1 VPPSPLTLLR
11 RIPNAWAAALL
22 AAGLVLTG
30 LATRASLEATR
41 AEQQADFLVQAD
53 RLEGSVTRR
62 LGRAESVLRQA
73 AAGWQAAGG
82 WDRPSFVRYVEQLR
96 RDGELGLLRALGL
109 VEPVPRADLA
119 QFEARERLDGAPGF
133 RLRGA
138 GSADPALV
146 IRMIGPGDLAP
157 LVEGRDLVDDA
168 ARRAAI
174 EAAAASG
181 EPTLTAP
188 VTLFDDRAGALAGW
202 VLYLP
207 LYRPG
212 VPLDTP
218 EQRRAALQRLLF
230 TPVAARELL
239 ATVRGVQ
246 EEQLG
251 FQLWDGSPE
260 LGPPLYD
267 SRTGQSSDDDDVQGA
282 FASQRTVQALG
293 RSFTLRIWN
302 ERELHGSAARRG
314 PWAVALAGIALSL
327 LAAIGLRA
335 LLLLREAAEAR
346 ARRAQGELRRLEE
359 LSQRTTG
366 VVLGLDARLRIVWV
380 NAGYTLLTGWSEADV
395 AGQPAARLLRAGE
408 GEPELAQAADRLR
421 HGASYARIELM
432 LGRKDG
438 SLCWLDA
445 DIQPDEDGGGF
456 LLTATDISAR
466 RLAEQKLAEN
476 EHLMRLMTDNVA
488 ARLSYW
494 DTELRCRLANRTM
507 ARSYG
512 LKVSQVLG
520 RHITE
525 IMPAET
531 WSQIESRIRLA
542 LTGQPQRFER
552 TRTTPGGQVITSLV
566 DYVPD
571 FEHGHV
577 VGVFVFALDITELK
591 QAQEAAL
598 AASRAKTQFL
608 SHMSHEIRTP
618 MNAIL
623 GMLALLRGTA
633 LDGRQGDYV
642 GKAERAARSL
652 LGILNDILDLSKIE
666 AGKLQLDPVP
676 FRFDVLLQ
684 DLHSILAGA
693 AGGKPVQLRF
703 TLDPQV
709 PPVLVGDDMR
719 LRQVLVN
726 LGGNAVKFTPVGEVA
741 VAVRL
746 AGSSAGRV
754 RVAVEV
760 RDTGIGIAPDD
771 HERIFSDF
779 NQASAATTR
788 AYGGTGLGLGIC
800 RRLVAMMGG
809 RLALDSAPG
818 QGSRFHFELELP
830 VARSDDLPG
839 LPRIA
844 AGPPA
849 APDGPPQPLAGLR
862 LLVVEDNP
870 VNQQVAQE
878 LLAAQGAE
886 VVLAG
891 DGAEGV
897 RLFAQARPRFDA
909 VLMDVQMPV
918 LDGYGATREI
928 RVGLGD
934 RDTPIVAMTAN
945 AMADDRE
952 RCLEA
957 GMDDHIAKPFEL
969 AELVAVL
976 ARHLRRVPGRGALP
990 AAEATAVPPA
1000 TGPGAAAAGTAEPV
1014 PAPLAAAAPGAAWD
1028 RDTALAR
1035 LGGDPVLLGR
1045 LLPVYSANL
1054 RKLGEQL
1061 QALRAGTMPAPE
1073 AARLF
1078 HTLKGTAAT
1087 MGADALA
1094 DRAAAA
1100 ERDLRHAPGA
1110 DAAALALPVAL
1121 ALDATLVALERE
1133 RGTELRMEAD
1143 LEPGDGH
1150 LVVRLRG
1157 YNMAAGAQ
1165 EVFARAAE
1173 AATAQGTDRLLLDY
1187 RALVGAQAAADKA
1200 LVGQLAAQ
1208 LLAGRR
1214 LAVLL
1219 HPWQYH
1225 GGSEAAARAGGLTTR
1240 AFFGE
1245 AEALDWLRAAGAD
1258 APA

>member
-1 VPPSPLTLLR
+1 MPSALLNALR
-11 RIPNAWAAALL
+11 SLPNAWAAVLL
-22 AAGLVLTG
+22 AGGLVLTAV
-30 LATRASLEATR
+30 ATRTSLEATQ
-41 AEQQADFLVQAD
+41 AEQLADFQIQAE

-73 AAGWQAAGG
+73 AAGWEAAGG
-82 WDRPSFVRYVEQLR
+82 WDRPAFQHYVGQLR
-96 RDGELGLLRALGL
+96 QAGELGALRGLGL
-109 VEPVPRADLA
+109 VEPVPRADLP
-119 QFEARERLDGAPGF
+119 QFEARERLDGAPDF
-133 RLRGA
+133 RVRSTGT
-138 GSADPALV
+138 ADPVLV
-146 IRMIGPGDLAP
+146 IRMAGPADAAA
-157 LVEGRDLVDDA
+157 VVQGRDLADDPV
-168 ARRAAI
+168 RLAAI
-174 EAAAASG
+174 EAAIASG
-181 EPTLTAP
+181 DAMLTAP
-188 VTLFDDRAGALAGW
+188 VMLFDDRTGPAPGW
-202 VLYLP
+202 VMYLP

-212 VPLDTP
+212 APVDTP

-230 TPVAARELL
+230 APFDARELL
-239 ATVRGVQ
+239 STVRGVQ

-251 FQLWDGSPE
+251 FLLWDGSPE
-260 LGPPLYD
+260 QGAPLYD
-267 SRTGQSSDDDDVQGA
+267 SRTGQGGAARSARTPFSSERSVYTA
-282 FASQRTVQALG
+282 G
-293 RSFTLRIWN
+293 RSFTLRVWN
-302 ERELHGSAARRG
+302 ERELHGSLAQRG
-314 PWAVALAGIALSL
+314 PWVIALAGMALSL
-327 LAAIGLRA
+327 LAAIGLRR
-335 LLLLREAAEAR
+335 LLLVREAAEAR
-346 ARRAQGELRRLEE
+346 ARRAQQELRRLEE

-366 VVLGLDARLRIVWV
+366 VVLGLDARLRILWA
-380 NAGYTLLTGWSEADV
+380 NAGYTLLTGWSDTEV
-395 AGQPAARLLRAGE
+395 AGQPAARLLRSSDGE
-408 GEPELAQAADRLR
+408 LELAQAADRLR
-421 HGASYARIELM
+421 HGASFARIELL

-445 DIQPDEDGGGF
+445 DIQPDEDGNGF
-456 LLTATDISAR
+456 LLTANDITAR

-494 DTELRCRLANRTM
+494 DSELRCRLANRTM

-531 WSQIESRIRLA
+531 WGQIESRIRLA
-542 LTGQPQRFER
+542 LAGQPQRFER

-577 VGVFVFALDITELK
+577 VGVFVFGLDITELK

-623 GMLALLRGTA
+623 GMLALLRGTP

-684 DLHSILAGA
+684 DLQSILAGA

-703 TLDPQV
+703 DLDPQV
-709 PPVLVGDDMR
+709 PAVLVGDDMR

-726 LGGNAVKFTPVGEVA
+726 LGGNAVKFTPAGEVA
-741 VAVRL
+741 VSVRL
-746 AGSSAGRV
+746 AGASAGQV
-754 RVAVEV
+754 RVAIEV
-760 RDTGIGIAPDD
+760 RDTGIGIAADD
-771 HERIFSDF
+771 QHRIFDDF
-779 NQASAATTR
+779 SQANAATTR

-809 RLALDSAPG
+809 ELALESAPG

-830 VARSDDLPG
+830 VARADDLPG
-839 LPRIA
+839 LPRI
-844 AGPPA
+844 PA
-849 APDGPPQPLAGLR
+849 APQPAPGGAAQPLAGLR

-878 LLAAQGAE
+878 LLTGQGAE

-909 VLMDVQMPV
+909 VLMDLQMPV

-957 GMDDHIAKPFEL
+957 GMDDHLPKPFDL

-976 ARHLRRVPGRGALP
+976 ARHVRRPPAGAGAAVPAQDP
-990 AAEATAVPPA
+990 AATPPAATAA
-1000 TGPGAAAAGTAEPV
+1000 R
-1014 PAPLAAAAPGAAWD
+1014 AAPGEAWWD
-1028 RDTALAR
+1028 RETALAR
-1035 LGGDPVLLGR
+1035 LGGDAGLLAR
-1045 LLPVYSANL
+1045 MLPVYSANL
-1054 RKLGEQL
+1054 RKLGTQL
-1061 QALRAGTMPAPE
+1061 LAVRGSPPGAPE
-1073 AARLF
+1073 PARLF
-1078 HTLKGTAAT
+1078 HTLKGTGAT
-1087 MGADALA
+1087 MGADLLA
-1094 DRAAAA
+1094 ARAAAA
-1100 ERDLRHAPGA
+1100 ERDLRQDPRA
-1110 DAAALALPVAL
+1110 DAAALAVPVSL
-1121 ALDATLVALERE
+1121 ALNATLLALEQE
-1133 RGTELRMEAD
+1133 QGAELRMEAQVQ
-1143 LEPGDGH
+1143 PADGH
-1150 LVVRLRG
+1150 VAARLHG
-1157 YNMAAGAQ
+1157 YNTALGAGEVMERIAQ
-1165 EVFARAAE
+1165 AARAQA
-1173 AATAQGTDRLLLDY
+1173 TDRVLLDY
-1187 RALVGAQAAADKA
+1187 RALVGMQPGADRSV
-1200 LVGQLAAQ
+1200 VGQLAARH
-1208 LLAGRR
+1208 LAGLR
-1214 LAVLL
+1214 LAVVL

-1225 GGSEAAARAGGLTTR
+1225 GDSEQAARGAGLATR
-1240 AFFGE
+1240 AFFDE
-1245 AEALDWLRAAGAD
+1245 
-1258 APA
+1258 APALAWLQADEDLGAAP